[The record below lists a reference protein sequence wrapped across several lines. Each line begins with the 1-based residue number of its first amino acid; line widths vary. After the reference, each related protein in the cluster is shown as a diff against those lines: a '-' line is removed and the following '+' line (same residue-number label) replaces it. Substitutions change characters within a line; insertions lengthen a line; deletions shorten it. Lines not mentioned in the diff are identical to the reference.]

1 MRRLWVLVTG
11 WLGAFSN
18 PSLTFGALIGA
29 ANVRERSSFGALA
42 ALAFCAALLAAATAP
57 SAGVTQHMVL
67 LEPAEGQLAVRES
80 LIVQNGGDAA
90 FVDAKNGA
98 VRVFVPEAGVS
109 SLGAT
114 VLAAGQSSV
123 ELKPSPTGL
132 PHVYK
137 VDFPL
142 PPGETRFDFSYSI
155 PFKKP
160 GTFSGRIL
168 HRDGAV
174 NLVVPAGVSVK
185 GDGVQLVGQEPRT
198 KAAIYSLKLLNYTVE
213 LQGAG
218 SMSAAPADQEN
229 PGSSL
234 DEIPP
239 RIYGSLYPILGLSL
253 GILALGFVMFYRMR
267 APAPT
272 NVPDAKRG
280 R

>member
-1 MRRLWVLVTG
+1 MRRLCLLVC
-11 WLGAFSN
+11 
-18 PSLTFGALIGA
+18 
-29 ANVRERSSFGALA
+29 
-42 ALAFCAALLAAATAP
+42 CAALLPAATAP
-57 SAGVTQHMVL
+57 GAGVTQHMVL
-67 LEPAEGQLAVRES
+67 LEPSESQLVVRES
-80 LIVQNGGDAA
+80 LIVQNDSDAA

-98 VRVFVPEAGVS
+98 VRVFVPDAGVG

-114 VLAAGQSSV
+114 ALAPGQSSV
-123 ELKPSPTGL
+123 ELKPAPTGV
-132 PHVYK
+132 PHVFK

-155 PFKKP
+155 PFKNP

-174 NLVVPAGVSVK
+174 SLVVPAGVSVK
-185 GDGVQLVGQEPRT
+185 GAGVEPAGQEPQT
-198 KAAIYSLKLLNYTVE
+198 KAAIYSIKVLNYSVE

-218 SMSAAPADQEN
+218 SMASMAADQEN

-234 DEIPP
+234 DEILP

-253 GILALGFVMFYRMR
+253 GILALGFVLFYRVR
-267 APAPT
+267 APAST
-272 NVPDAKRG
+272 GVPDAKRG